1 MPLKVFLI
9 PNNRD
14 EAVFKQLL
22 DSSVVEVTTWVKH
35 KTRPWYTLHVLDSDC
50 DFGNRPML
58 TPYLRHPDADY
69 KFTVIDSARIAEM
82 QIVPEEALVTYLM
95 SLS

>member
-1 MPLKVFLI
+1 
-9 PNNRD
+9 
-14 EAVFKQLL
+14 
-22 DSSVVEVTTWVKH
+22 
-35 KTRPWYTLHVLDSDC
+35 
-50 DFGNRPML
+50 ML